1 MRLASRLAAS
11 ASALAAAATLAPAPA
26 SAQEAFIGEIKM
38 VGFNFCPRG
47 YAALD
52 GQLLAISQYTA
63 LFSLLGT
70 MYGGDGRTTFGLPD
84 MRGRLPM
91 HRGSGPGLTPRT
103 QGAKFGQ
110 ENVTLTTNNLPNHT
124 HSAAVQTAN
133 GQANTF
139 EPRGSA
145 FGIGLANDAYVSGVA
160 PAGRFMHRDTVVL
173 QPTGGSQSFNVMNPT
188 QVVNF
193 CIALQGIFPSRN

>member
-1 MRLASRLAAS
+1 MKKHIFRACAS
-11 ASALAAAATLAPAPA
+11 AVAIATVGTVPSAAH
-26 SAQEAFIGEIKM
+26 AQEAMLGEIKM

-52 GQLLAISQYTA
+52 GQLLAISSNQA

-84 MRGRLPM
+84 MRGRFPM
-91 HRGSGPGLTPRT
+91 HRGNGPGLTPRT
-103 QGAKFGQ
+103 QGAKFGL